1 MGLPILFLRNL
12 QSVRSSIWICTYDS
26 FLVNLP
32 RALILPVQGRV
43 VNQFYFKS
51 GQVLRNNFK
60 VPGVGAAQ
68 GAAGAL
74 RLDRGHPGG
83 DARRIGADAGRPD
96 YAGAD
101 DPGGVGVGRGGCATG

>member
-60 VPGVGAAQ
+60 VPGIGAARRKALL
-68 GAAGAL
+68 GRCGSIEGILAATPEELAQTPGVPITLAQTIQEAL
-74 RLDRGHPGG
+74 E
-83 DARRIGADAGRPD
+83 
-96 YAGAD
+96 
-101 DPGGVGVGRGGCATG
+101 